1 MGDPG
6 RWRKWK
12 PSGAGPTKPVDG
24 SDGGGFVSFVSSPG
38 TGLLDNAATSLET
51 AVSPQATEN
60 KQVAGGNPHDEDDQ
74 ISGQGGFGGF
84 VSFVSG
90 GTSANTQAE
99 PRWMSW
105 AEWKAESLNRL
116 FLEQGVIGRPGRITA
131 ATVLDGERKRRE
143 QLLK

>member
-1 MGDPG
+1 M
-6 RWRKWK
+6 
-12 PSGAGPTKPVDG
+12 
-24 SDGGGFVSFVSSPG
+24 
-38 TGLLDNAATSLET
+38 
-51 AVSPQATEN
+51 AVSPHVTET
-60 KQVAGGNPHDEDDQ
+60 KQVTGGDPNDRADQ
-74 ISGQGGFGGF
+74 DSDQGGFGGF

-90 GTSANTQAE
+90 GTSTNKQAE
-99 PRWMSW
+99 SRWMSW

>member
-12 PSGAGPTKPVDG
+12 PSGAGRAIPVKG
-24 SDGGGFVSFVSSPG
+24 SDGGGFVSFVSSPA
-38 TGLLDNAATSLET
+38 TGLLDAAATSSDT
-51 AVSPQATEN
+51 ALSPQVTET
-60 KQVAGGNPHDEDDQ
+60 KQTARGNFHDWC
-74 ISGQGGFGGF
+74 GQEVGPGGFGGF

-90 GTSANTQAE
+90 GTSANTQAKL
-99 PRWMSW
+99 RWMSW

-116 FLEQGVIGRPGRITA
+116 FRDQGVTGRPGRITA
-131 ATVLDGERKRRE
+131 ATVLHGEQKRRE

>member
-1 MGDPG
+1 
-6 RWRKWK
+6 
-12 PSGAGPTKPVDG
+12 
-24 SDGGGFVSFVSSPG
+24 
-38 TGLLDNAATSLET
+38 LLDTAATSLET
-51 AVSPQATEN
+51 AVSPQATEK